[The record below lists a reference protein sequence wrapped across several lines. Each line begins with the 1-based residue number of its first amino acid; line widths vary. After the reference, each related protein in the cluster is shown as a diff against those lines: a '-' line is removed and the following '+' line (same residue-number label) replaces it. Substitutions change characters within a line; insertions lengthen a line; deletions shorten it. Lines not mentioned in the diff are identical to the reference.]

1 MALTAEAAG
10 QTGKACRLQADLAE
24 ELADFAAEE
33 LARHL
38 RVRQRQ
44 IISCARP
51 QDRSGASPV
60 SINGI
65 FGSALS
71 GLTASQTALS
81 TISNNIANMNT
92 TGYAREVVNQQAQV
106 SGSQLTGVDVADIQR
121 LTDQFLNAQVLSAQ
135 GAASQAGVQN
145 DTYTQLNAFLGSP
158 GSGSSLSSQLNNVFS
173 ALGSAALAPTSLP
186 NQQSAVNAFSNL
198 ANTISGLSNSISGLR
213 SNVDQQLSGS
223 ISTVNTLLK
232 QIYTLTTQISAAS
245 STTTPP
251 NGLMDQRDAAIQ
263 QLSQYIGI
271 KTQSGP
277 NGQLI
282 VSTPDGVTLVGS
294 SYGQL
299 SYTSSNGVGSY
310 PPVELAMIDPATGQ
324 SIGTTTALDPHL
336 TSGKLQGY
344 ISMRDGALAQLG
356 QELGNFAQ
364 TTANAFNAQSNANT
378 SYPAPA
384 VLTGRDTGLVSSDA
398 MNFTGNTTL
407 AITDANGN
415 LVHRIDIN
423 FTTGQMSLDGGANM
437 GFGSTISDFLST
449 LNGALGSSG
458 SASFANGALTLSATG
473 GNGIAVQDTTSPASS
488 RGGSSFAQ
496 YFGLNDI
503 FRTSGQPITATGM
516 STSDAG
522 NFAAGGTISLDLK
535 DSSGQIVKTASVTL
549 NGTETIGSIISSLNT
564 AFGGAASFALNANG
578 TLTQTLGSAYAND
591 SLQVS
596 QDTTSRGDTGMSF
609 TELFGV
615 GPDQQAALASGFS
628 VNPAIANTPQNVP
641 FAQASL
647 SGASVGSTVITSGDA
662 RGLTA
667 LQNVATNQQSFAKAG
682 ALAAQTTSLGSYA
695 AALYQDIATRSAA
708 AQTANTQSGDLLT
721 TAQTQQSSVSGVNLD
736 QELANMMNYQ
746 QAYSAAARVLQ
757 TVQTI
762 YTTLLQIQ

>member
-1 MALTAEAAG
+1 M
-10 QTGKACRLQADLAE
+10 
-24 ELADFAAEE
+24 
-33 LARHL
+33 
-38 RVRQRQ
+38 
-44 IISCARP
+44 
-51 QDRSGASPV
+51 

-71 GLTASQTALS
+71 GLSVSQTALS

-106 SGSQLTGVDVADIQR
+106 SGSQLSGVDVADIQR
-121 LTDQFLNAQVLSAQ
+121 ITDQFLNAQVLSAQ

-158 GSGSSLSSQLNNVFS
+158 GSGSSLSSQLDNVFS
-173 ALGSAALAPTSLP
+173 ALSSASLAPTSLP
-186 NQQSAVNAFSNL
+186 NQQAAVNSFGNL
-198 ANTISGLSNSISGLR
+198 ASTISNLSNSIQGLR
-213 SNVDQQLSGS
+213 TNVDQQISGS
-223 ISTVNTLLK
+223 ITTVNTLIK
-232 QIYTLTTQISAAS
+232 QIYTLNTQISAAN

-251 NGLMDQRDAAIQ
+251 NGLMDQRDAALQ
-263 QLSQYIGI
+263 QLSQYIGVR
-271 KTQSGP
+271 TQPGP

-282 VSTPDGVTLVGS
+282 VSTQDGVTLVGS

-310 PPVELAMIDPATGQ
+310 PPIQLAMIDPATGQ
-324 SIGTTTALDPHL
+324 SVGSTTALDPHL
-336 TSGKLQGY
+336 SSGKLQGY
-344 ISMRDGALAQLG
+344 IDMRDGALAQLG

-384 VLTGRDTGLVSSDA
+384 SLTGRDTGLVSSDA

-423 FTTGQMSLDGGANM
+423 FTTGQMSVDGGANM
-437 GFGSTISDFLST
+437 GFGGTISDFLST

-473 GNGIAVQDTTSPASS
+473 GNGIAVQDATSPPSS
-488 RGGSSFAQ
+488 RAGSSFAQ
-496 YFGLNDI
+496 FFGLNDI

-522 NFAAGGTISLDLK
+522 NFAAGGVISLALK
-535 DSSGQIVKTASVTL
+535 DATGQVVKTASVTL
-549 NGTETIGSIISSLNT
+549 SGTETIGSVISAINS
-564 AFGGAASFALNANG
+564 AFGGAATFSLSANG
-578 TLTQTLGSAYAND
+578 TLTQSLGSNYAND
-591 SLQVS
+591 SLSVS

-609 TELFGV
+609 TELFNV

-628 VNPAIANTPQNVP
+628 VNPALTNTPQDIP

-647 SGASVGSTVITSGDA
+647 SGATVGSTVITAGDA

-682 ALAAQTTSLGSYA
+682 ALAAQTTSLGNYA
-695 AALYQDIATRSAA
+695 SALYQDIATRSSS
-708 AQTANTQSGDLLT
+708 AQNANTQTSDLLT
-721 TAQTQQSSVSGVNLD
+721 AAQTQQSSVSGVNLD
-736 QELANMMNYQ
+736 QELTNMMSYQ
-746 QAYSAAARVLQ
+746 QAYSAAARALQ
-757 TVQTI
+757 TADAL